1 MVRMKEESGY
11 TLSLPESN
19 NVILYV
25 LEGNLVVN
33 DEQPVKQHD
42 LISFK
47 HSNEKINL
55 IAKSDCA
62 LLLVSGD
69 PINEPLVTH
78 GPFVMNTQ
86 TEIMEAMRDYKN
98 GKMGF
103 LY

>member
-1 MVRMKEESGY
+1 M
-11 TLSLPESN
+11 
-19 NVILYV
+19 
-25 LEGNLVVN
+25 LEGDLLIN
-33 DEQPVKQHD
+33 DEKSVTQHD

-47 HSNEKINL
+47 HSDEKIKL
-55 IAKSDCA
+55 SAKSVCA

-78 GPFVMNTQ
+78 GPYVMNTQ

>member
-1 MVRMKEESGY
+1 MRS
-11 TLSLPESN
+11 SDAN
-19 NVILYV
+19 A
-25 LEGNLVVN
+25 
-33 DEQPVKQHD
+33 HD

-47 HSNEKINL
+47 HSNEQIKLN
-55 IAKSDCA
+55 AKSDCA

-69 PINEPLVTH
+69 PINEPMVTH